1 MTHLRGLLKEA
12 QTVSSVRS
20 QELTDSETTIL
31 TILGRPRAARTGRK
45 ATERA
50 QRDAGVYDSDSDS
63 SAAER
68 QRSRTLRAKRRRQ
81 HGKQNPSRSANDAM
95 KESMAKLQKL
105 KLSLGTLCELAET
118 IPLEVR
124 LLRHLFYEAIDS
136 REDAIHKASS
146 GTFRWMLED
155 DTDEEMLPHMSAAS
169 AAFNSWLCEGEG
181 VFHISGNA
189 GSGKSTLMK
198 FLAHHPRTKGKLAE
212 WAGDKK
218 LLFSNFYFWNSGTAM
233 QMSLEGLYRSILLE
247 VSRQCPDML
256 PQLFPEEW
264 VALHSHPDSTLSDS
278 TIFHADTVTNAF
290 QRLLDLDGHPSHR
303 MCFFIDGLDEY
314 TGEDVD
320 YADVAR
326 TLRAWGSKSHV
337 KLCVSARPYAEFLS
351 TFSSDLRLHLH
362 ELTAQDIRAFAARSL
377 AEADTSSVFESER
390 QAFVESIV
398 NKSEGVFLWARVVVR
413 SLLSLAG
420 RGTTAEQLLQV
431 LDAYPTDIEALYDQM
446 LSSLAPDEH
455 ASAHRMLLLTAQNPF
470 AQSVNALWLT
480 WLDEVGKP
488 NFPTPNYA
496 YPAARIQARHDR
508 LREDLGWL
516 TKGLLEVHPDRR
528 ERKEGDGFYRQRIQ
542 FFHRTARDYVHDP
555 ARSQAIYQGLGS
567 PNLPE
572 LYSGLRLAEIVLAGK
587 YKMAPGADPRRRRL
601 YFNYARSLFGLRDA
615 QGKRYQHPRR
625 HLDLLRQDLAT
636 THSERFNGAYA
647 VSCFKSVAHPDRAD
661 EDPEK
666 PASFLHWA
674 ASHAQHAYVLDSL
687 REEGAAAA
695 DHPALSLLLSA
706 AFGQRRFPP
715 DEFARLL
722 ALYPPPASTTTHI
735 PLRPSLQN
743 DPLATVSRTASIP
756 MVFAT
761 ILAFRYLGGDRAAPP
776 RTSRVAKAPTDNKQ
790 PAELFGMLDLLLPLR
805 DSAANNQEPTPSPSE
820 LVCVL
825 RPRAGPAEPGS
836 AESVFVTSLEEIA
849 RAYRPGASP
858 PVTHQ
863 DGSQAGLPAWAADRL
878 AVPAE
883 ALEFVPSAS
892 LGGFYCVRV
901 LSVSESIA
909 AEENLF
915 VRIY

>member
-31 TILGRPRAARTGRK
+31 TILGRPRAAKAGRK
-45 ATERA
+45 AAERA
-50 QRDAGVYDSDSDS
+50 QRGAGVHDSDSDS

-68 QRSRTLRAKRRRQ
+68 QRSRTLRTKRRRQ
-81 HGKQNPSRSANDAM
+81 HGKQNPSGSIYDAM

-105 KLSLGTLCELAET
+105 KLSLGNLCELAET

-124 LLRHLFYEAIDS
+124 LLRHLFYESIDS

-155 DTDEEMLPHMSAAS
+155 DTDTEMLPHMSAAS
-169 AAFNSWLCEGEG
+169 AAFNSWLGEGEG

-198 FLAHHPRTKGKLAE
+198 FLAHHPRTKEKLVE

-233 QMSLEGLYRSILLE
+233 QTSLEGLYRSILLE
-247 VSRQCPDML
+247 VSRQCPDIL

-264 VALHSHPDSTLSDS
+264 AVLHSPLGSTLPDSA
-278 TIFHADTVTNAF
+278 IFHSDTVTNAF
-290 QRLLDLDGHPSHR
+290 KRLLDLDGHPSHR

-320 YADVAR
+320 YTDLAR
-326 TLRAWGSKSHV
+326 TLLAWGSKSHV
-337 KLCVSARPYAEFLS
+337 KLCVSARPYAEFLT

-362 ELTAQDIRAFAARSL
+362 ELTAQDIRAFAVRSL
-377 AEADTSSVFESER
+377 GETETSSVFESER
-390 QAFVESIV
+390 QAFVEPIV
-398 NKSEGVFLWARVVVR
+398 TKSEGVFLWARVVVR

-420 RGTTAEQLLQV
+420 RGVAPEQLLQV
-431 LDAYPTDIEALYDQM
+431 LEAYPTDIEALYDQM
-446 LSSLAPDEH
+446 LGSLTPDEH
-455 ASAHRMLLLTAQNPF
+455 ESAHRMLLLTAQNPF
-470 AQSVNALWLT
+470 AQSVNAMWLT
-480 WLDEVGKP
+480 WLDEVGKL

-496 YPAARIQARHDR
+496 YPAARIQARHER
-508 LREDLGWL
+508 LREDLAWL
-516 TKGLLEVHPDRR
+516 TKGLLEMHPDRR
-528 ERKEGDGFYRQRIQ
+528 ERKDGDGFYRQRIQ
-542 FFHRTARDYVHDP
+542 FFHRTARDYVHAP

-615 QGKRYQHPRR
+615 QGRRYQHPRR
-625 HLDLLRQDLAT
+625 HLDLLRQDLVT

-647 VSCFKSVAHPDRAD
+647 VSCFKSIADPDRTD

-666 PASFLHWA
+666 PASFLHWV
-674 ASHAQHAYVLDSL
+674 ASHAQHTYVLDST
-687 REEGAAAA
+687 RDDGTVAE
-695 DHPALSLLLSA
+695 HPALSLLLSA

-715 DEFARLL
+715 DEFAQLL
-722 ALYPPPASTTTHI
+722 ALCPPASTTHI
-735 PLRPSLQN
+735 RLRPSLQN
-743 DPLATVSRTASIP
+743 DPLATLSRTASVL
-756 MVFAT
+756 MVFGT
-761 ILAFRYLGGDRAAPP
+761 VLAFRCLGGGRPDPKTARAAKP
-776 RTSRVAKAPTDNKQ
+776 ATDKLA
-790 PAELFGMLDLLLPLR
+790 AELFAMLDLLLLQ
-805 DSAANNQEPTPSPSE
+805 DQEQTPE

-825 RPRAGPAEPGS
+825 HPRGEEGPADR
-836 AESVFVTSLEEIA
+836 VFVTSLDEIS
-849 RAYRPGASP
+849 RAYWPRPSP
-858 PVTHQ
+858 TGTPQ
-863 DGSQAGLPAWAADRL
+863 DALQVPLPAWAADRL
-878 AVPAE
+878 AVPPE
-883 ALEFVPSAS
+883 TLEFVSSAS
-892 LGGFYCVRV
+892 LGGFSCVRV

-909 AEENLF
+909 VEENLF